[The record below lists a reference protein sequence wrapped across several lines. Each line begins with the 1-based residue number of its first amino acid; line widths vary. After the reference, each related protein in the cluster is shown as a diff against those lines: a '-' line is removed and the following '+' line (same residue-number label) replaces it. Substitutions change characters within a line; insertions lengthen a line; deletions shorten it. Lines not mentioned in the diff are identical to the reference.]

1 MFSSFAWFR
10 CDMSFFT
17 SEYDCKLDAKGR
29 LALPSRVKAAL
40 PEING
45 NELVLRRGFEPCL
58 VLYTT
63 LEYKKINA
71 RLSSLSEFNDEHRR
85 FQRSFFRGHT
95 DVELDSAGRINIPKR
110 LMDFAGLEKE
120 VVLVGMGNRLE
131 IWNPNRYEE
140 YLIQDAG
147 EYSKVA
153 EKLLADD

>member
-1 MFSSFAWFR
+1 
-10 CDMSFFT
+10 MSFFT

-40 PEING
+40 PEVNG
-45 NELVLRRGFEPCL
+45 NEFVLRRGFEPCL

-63 LEYKKINA
+63 LEYKKINT

-85 FQRSFFRGHT
+85 FQRSFFRGNM

-131 IWNPNRYEE
+131 IWNPDRYEE